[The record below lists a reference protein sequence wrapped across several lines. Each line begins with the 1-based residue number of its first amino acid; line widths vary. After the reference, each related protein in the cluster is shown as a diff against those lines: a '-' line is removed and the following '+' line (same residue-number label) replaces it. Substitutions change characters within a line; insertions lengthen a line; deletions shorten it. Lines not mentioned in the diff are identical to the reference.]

1 MILEKNSTGRA
12 LGNSRSLFLRQ
23 KAITFMCESIQ
34 RCLVATMRKGLIL
47 CLVFGLFLAPC
58 LVLPASAQGSPIPA
72 VELDCGP
79 SDPVLDVRPTSDA
92 EVKLQCTVTN
102 PTSASEVISVE
113 TLEWDGTL
121 VEMTLSED
129 SFTLAAGEEDT
140 FDVVFTGQTKIPAS
154 TDYSFE
160 LGAKVE
166 SWNNLPYG
174 QLPDGP
180 WVANTTYSGDL
191 IIESYGMVELLL
203 SDVSTRYMD
212 TSEEVVFSFQVTNKG
227 NDDDLLEVLFV
238 NAADLEAAQFTFPSG
253 KKVNENVPY
262 QGTSGVK
269 TLSIRAPSS
278 VSEDLRMP
286 LIIRAQSG
294 DDDDAPFSE
303 ITIQLDITAPSKNAG
318 IEGLDSLNSDST
330 LLYASIGGGAILLVL
345 FLVVLVRVVTKKKPK
360 KNNMPQIQQP
370 IILPEEP
377 VQQPSA
383 DDFDDLFDDLDESAS
398 SNDEFDDLF
407 DDL

>member
-1 MILEKNSTGRA
+1 
-12 LGNSRSLFLRQ
+12 
-23 KAITFMCESIQ
+23 
-34 RCLVATMRKGLIL
+34 MRKGLIL
-47 CLVFGLFLAPC
+47 CIVFGLFLAPC
-58 LVLPASAQGSPIPA
+58 LVPSASAQGSPIPA

-113 TLEWDGTL
+113 TIDWDGTL
-121 VEMTLSED
+121 VEMALSED

-140 FDVVFTGQTKIPAS
+140 FDIVFTGQTKIPAS

-160 LGAKVE
+160 IGAKVE

-180 WVANTTYSGDL
+180 WVANTSYSGDL
-191 IIESYGMVELLL
+191 IVESYGMVELLL

-212 TSEEVVFSFQVTNKG
+212 TSEEVEFSFQVTNKG
-227 NDDDLLEVLFV
+227 NDDDTMEVIFV
-238 NAADLEAAQFTFPSG
+238 NAADLEAAQFTFPGG
-253 KKVNENVPY
+253 KLVSENVAY
-262 QGTSGVK
+262 QGTSSVK

-278 VSEDLRMP
+278 VTEDLRMP

-294 DDDDAPFSE
+294 DDNNAPFSE
-303 ITIQLDITAPSKNAG
+303 ITIQLDIAAPSKSAG
-318 IEGLDSLNSDST
+318 IDGLDSLNSDST
-330 LLYASIGGGAILLVL
+330 LLYASIGGGAILLLL
-345 FLVVLVRVVTKKKPK
+345 FLVVLIRVVTKKKPK
-360 KNNMPQIQQP
+360 SKSQPQIQQP
-370 IILPEEP
+370 LILPDEP
-377 VQQPSA
+377 VQEQAA
-383 DDFDDLFDDLDESAS
+383 DDFDDLFDDLDEAQPPE
-398 SNDEFDDLF
+398 DEFDDLF

>member
-1 MILEKNSTGRA
+1 MSGCIHRG
-12 LGNSRSLFLRQ
+12 
-23 KAITFMCESIQ
+23 
-34 RCLVATMRKGLIL
+34 LVATMRKGLIL
-47 CLVFGLFLAPC
+47 CIVFGLFLAPC
-58 LVLPASAQGSPIPA
+58 LVPSASAQGSPIPA

-113 TLEWDGTL
+113 TIDWDGTL
-121 VEMTLSED
+121 VEMALSED

-140 FDVVFTGQTKIPAS
+140 FDIVFTGQTKIPAS

-160 LGAKVE
+160 IGAKVE

-180 WVANTTYSGDL
+180 WVANTSYSGDL
-191 IIESYGMVELLL
+191 IVESYGMVELLL

-212 TSEEVVFSFQVTNKG
+212 TSEEVEFSFQVTNKG
-227 NDDDLLEVLFV
+227 NDDDTMEVIFV
-238 NAADLEAAQFTFPSG
+238 NAADLEAAQFTFPGG
-253 KKVNENVPY
+253 KLVSENVAY
-262 QGTSGVK
+262 QGTSSVK

-278 VSEDLRMP
+278 VTEDLRMP

-294 DDDDAPFSE
+294 DDNNAPFSE
-303 ITIQLDITAPSKNAG
+303 ITIQLDIAAPSKSAG
-318 IEGLDSLNSDST
+318 IDGLDSLNSDST
-330 LLYASIGGGAILLVL
+330 LLYASIGGGAILLLL
-345 FLVVLVRVVTKKKPK
+345 FLVVLIRVVTKKKPK
-360 KNNMPQIQQP
+360 SKSQPQIQQP
-370 IILPEEP
+370 LILPDEP
-377 VQQPSA
+377 VQEQA
-383 DDFDDLFDDLDESAS
+383 VDDFDDLFDELDEAQPPE
-398 SNDEFDDLF
+398 DEFDDLF

>member
-1 MILEKNSTGRA
+1 MSGCIHRG
-12 LGNSRSLFLRQ
+12 
-23 KAITFMCESIQ
+23 
-34 RCLVATMRKGLIL
+34 LVATMRKGLIL
-47 CLVFGLFLAPC
+47 CIVFGLFLAPC
-58 LVLPASAQGSPIPA
+58 LVPSASAQGSPIPA

-113 TLEWDGTL
+113 TIDWDGTL
-121 VEMTLSED
+121 VEMALSED

-140 FDVVFTGQTKIPAS
+140 FDIVFTGQTKIPAS

-160 LGAKVE
+160 IGAKVE

-180 WVANTTYSGDL
+180 WVANTSYSGDL
-191 IIESYGMVELLL
+191 IVESYGMVELLL

-212 TSEEVVFSFQVTNKG
+212 TSEEVEFSFQVTNKG
-227 NDDDLLEVLFV
+227 NDDDTMEVIFV
-238 NAADLEAAQFTFPSG
+238 NAADLEAAQFTFPGG
-253 KKVNENVPY
+253 KLVSENVAY
-262 QGTSGVK
+262 QGTSSVK

-278 VSEDLRMP
+278 VTEDLRMP

-294 DDDDAPFSE
+294 DDNNAPFSE
-303 ITIQLDITAPSKNAG
+303 ITIQLDIAAPSKSAG
-318 IEGLDSLNSDST
+318 IDGLDSLNSDST
-330 LLYASIGGGAILLVL
+330 LLYASIGGGAILLLL
-345 FLVVLVRVVTKKKPK
+345 FLVVLIRVVTKKKPK
-360 KNNMPQIQQP
+360 SKSQPQIQQP
-370 IILPEEP
+370 LILPDEP
-377 VQQPSA
+377 VQEQAA
-383 DDFDDLFDDLDESAS
+383 DDFDDLFDDLDEAQPPE
-398 SNDEFDDLF
+398 DEFDDLF

>member
-1 MILEKNSTGRA
+1 MSGCIHRG
-12 LGNSRSLFLRQ
+12 
-23 KAITFMCESIQ
+23 
-34 RCLVATMRKGLIL
+34 LVASMRKGLIL
-47 CLVFGLFLAPC
+47 CIVFGLFLAPC
-58 LVLPASAQGSPIPA
+58 LVPSASAQGSPIPA

-113 TLEWDGTL
+113 TIDWDGTL
-121 VEMTLSED
+121 VEMALSED

-140 FDVVFTGQTKIPAS
+140 FDIVFTGQTKIPAS

-160 LGAKVE
+160 IGAKVE

-180 WVANTTYSGDL
+180 WVANTSYSGDL
-191 IIESYGMVELLL
+191 IVESYGMVELLL

-212 TSEEVVFSFQVTNKG
+212 TSEEVEFSFQVTNKG
-227 NDDDLLEVLFV
+227 NDDDTMEVIFV
-238 NAADLEAAQFTFPSG
+238 NAADLEAAQFTFPGG
-253 KKVNENVPY
+253 KLVSENVAY
-262 QGTSGVK
+262 QGTSSVK

-278 VSEDLRMP
+278 VTEDLRMP

-294 DDDDAPFSE
+294 DDNNAPFSE
-303 ITIQLDITAPSKNAG
+303 ITIQLDIAAPSKSAG
-318 IEGLDSLNSDST
+318 IDGLDSLNSDST
-330 LLYASIGGGAILLVL
+330 LLYASIGGGAILLLL
-345 FLVVLVRVVTKKKPK
+345 FLVVLIRVVTKKKPK
-360 KNNMPQIQQP
+360 SKSQPQIQQP
-370 IILPEEP
+370 LILPDEP
-377 VQQPSA
+377 VQEQA
-383 DDFDDLFDDLDESAS
+383 VDDFDDLFDDLDEAQPPE
-398 SNDEFDDLF
+398 DEFDDLF